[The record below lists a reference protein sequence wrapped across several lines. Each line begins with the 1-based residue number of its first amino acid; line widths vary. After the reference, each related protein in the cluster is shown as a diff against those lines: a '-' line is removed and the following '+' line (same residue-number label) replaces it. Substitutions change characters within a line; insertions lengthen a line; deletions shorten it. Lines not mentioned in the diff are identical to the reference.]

1 MLNYF
6 FKQLSYFVIFLV
18 LISFHSPKKQTNSFN
33 DDDYVK
39 TDFLRYEDF
48 VYNKNIKTV
57 LLHNVKSQLT
67 NPIIPLGAGE
77 FLQLSFDDF
86 RVKPRDY
93 YYSFIHCNADWTPSD
108 LKKNEYIDGYFED
121 VIFDYQYSRN
131 TDIPYLHYQ
140 LVFPN
145 ENVQFTKSGNYVVK
159 VYEINKE
166 SEPIF
171 TKRFMVHENQVIIA
185 VDTKR
190 ATNVEYQFAKQ
201 EVDFTIDHTG
211 YPILDPFINL
221 KVVLMQ
227 NFRWDNAIYNLP
239 PRFIKDNLLDYNY
252 DEENNFDGNNEFRAF
267 DLKSILYQ
275 TMNVERIQ
283 YNPEKKMNDVF
294 LVSDQNRSYKKYYTN
309 PDLNGNFLIK
319 RNEGNNSEI
328 EADYLNVHFT
338 LANIP
343 PFSDGNLYLF
353 GKFTDWKF
361 KEEFKMKYDSISSSY
376 KNEVLLKQGYYDYL
390 YCFLK
395 DGSKDVGDISVV
407 EGSHQL
413 TENDYSVLVYHRL
426 PNQIYDR
433 LIGFYTANTTLE

>member
-18 LISFHSPKKQTNSFN
+18 IISFHSPKKQTNSFN

-39 TDFLRYEDF
+39 PDFLRYEDF

-57 LLHNVKSQLT
+57 LLHNAKSQLT

-86 RVKPRDY
+86 RVKPRDF

-145 ENVQFTKSGNYVVK
+145 ENVRFTKSGNYVVK

-171 TKRFMVHENQVIIA
+171 TKRFMVHENQVTIA

-353 GKFTDWKF
+353 GKFTDWRF